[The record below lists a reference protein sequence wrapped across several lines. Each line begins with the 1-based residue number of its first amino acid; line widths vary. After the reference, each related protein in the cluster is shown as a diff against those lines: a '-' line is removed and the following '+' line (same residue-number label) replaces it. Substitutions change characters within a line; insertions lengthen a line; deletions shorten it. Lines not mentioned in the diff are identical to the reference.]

1 LIGPR
6 TLRKETFWVKNSV
19 MRRTFFLFIC
29 WMILH
34 ALPARAFTPQEEKL
48 ILRDLSEIKATLRVF
63 MEQTN
68 QRFEE
73 MYTYMNKRFEDIN
86 KRFEEMYTYMNKRF
100 EDINKRF
107 EQLYTFL
114 WIVTGIFTSFTLG
127 VIGFALWDRRTIIR
141 KAREEAL
148 DQIIAVLRDLA
159 REDERVA
166 NILRKHGLVF

>member
-1 LIGPR
+1 MMKR
-6 TLRKETFWVKNSV
+6 A
-19 MRRTFFLFIC
+19 FFLLIC

-34 ALPARAFTPQEEKL
+34 TPPVRAFTPQEEKL
-48 ILRDLSEIKATLRVF
+48 VMRDLSEIKATLRVF

-68 QRFEE
+68 KRFEE
-73 MYTYMNKRFEDIN
+73 MYTYMN

-107 EQLYTFL
+107 EDINKRFEDINKRFDQLYTFL

>member
-1 LIGPR
+1 MKR
-6 TLRKETFWVKNSV
+6 A
-19 MRRTFFLFIC
+19 FFLLIC
-29 WMILH
+29 WMILYT
-34 ALPARAFTPQEEKL
+34 PPVRAFTPQEEKL
-48 ILRDLSEIKATLRVF
+48 VMRDLSEIKATLRVF

-68 QRFEE
+68 KRFEE
-73 MYTYMNKRFEDIN
+73 MYTYMN

-107 EQLYTFL
+107 EDINKRFDQLYTFL